1 MMIPSRQ
8 GKPVF
13 WIFLGEPLVDDAIVD
28 GGNPVRSRWTAS
40 GPGLESGCGFTVP
53 LLLPSAS

>member
-8 GKPVF
+8 GKPVR
-13 WIFLGEPLVDDAIVD
+13 FLGEPLVDDAIVD
-28 GGNPVRSRWTAS
+28 GGNPVRSRSTAS